1 MMRRSTLV
9 TTALLLA
16 MSVLTPLH
24 ALHAQI
30 RPFRIGVGGGPAMP
44 LGESGDQ
51 LILGWN
57 ALGMIAIAVPAL
69 PLGLRLDAAYN
80 EFGFER
86 ALLGSSGGPPGS
98 QRVTSF
104 TVNPTLNLPTEGQ
117 LVTPYFIGGVGSY
130 SVGCTESSSVC
141 TSSTHVGW
149 NVGGGAKFQ
158 LFGLRAFAEARYH
171 RTSQR
176 DLSVQYL
183 PLTLGL
189 LF

>member
-1 MMRRSTLV
+1 MRRSTV
-9 TTALLLA
+9 VMTALLLV
-16 MSVLTPLH
+16 MGVLSPRQSQ
-24 ALHAQI
+24 AQI

-57 ALGMIAIAVPAL
+57 ALGTIALSVPSL
-69 PLGLRLDAAYN
+69 PIGLRLDAAYN
-80 EFGFER
+80 AFGFER
-86 ALLGSSGGPPGS
+86 ALLGATGGPPGS

-104 TVNPTLNLPTEGQ
+104 TVNPTINLPTEGQ

-130 SVGCTESSSVC
+130 SLGCTESSSAC
-141 TSSTHVGW
+141 SSSTHVGW

-158 LFGLRAFAEARYH
+158 LFSLRAFAEARYH
-171 RTSQR
+171 RTTQA
-176 DLSVQYL
+176 DVSVQYL

>member
-1 MMRRSTLV
+1 MRRSTLL
-9 TTALLLA
+9 TTAFLLA
-16 MSVLTPLH
+16 LGVSAP
-24 ALHAQI
+24 ASLHAQI

-57 ALGMIAIAVPAL
+57 ALATLSVGVPTL

-86 ALLGSSGGPPGS
+86 ALLGASGGPPGS

-104 TVNPTLNLPTEGQ
+104 TVNPVFKLPTEGQ
-117 LVTPYFIGGVGSY
+117 LAAPYFIGGVGSY
-130 SVGCTESSSVC
+130 SLGCTESSAACS
-141 TSSTHVGW
+141 SSTHVGW
-149 NVGGGAKFQ
+149 NVGGGATFQ
-158 LFGLRAFAEARYH
+158 LFGLRAFAEARFH
-171 RTSQR
+171 RTTQAN
-176 DLSVQYL
+176 LSVQYL

>member
-1 MMRRSTLV
+1 MRRSTLM

-16 MSVLTPLH
+16 TAVFSPASSLH
-24 ALHAQI
+24 GQI

-51 LILGWN
+51 LVLGWN
-57 ALGMIAIAVPAL
+57 ALGMVAISVPAVPI
-69 PLGLRLDAAYN
+69 GLRLDAAYN
-80 EFGFER
+80 QFGFER
-86 ALLGSSGGPPGS
+86 ALIGSGGPPGAE
-98 QRVTSF
+98 RVVSF
-104 TVNPTLNLPTEGQ
+104 TVNPVLNLPNEGS
-117 LVTPYFIGGVGSY
+117 LVTPYFLGGVGSY
-130 SVGCTESSSVC
+130 SVGCTESSATC

-171 RTSQR
+171 RTTQSS
-176 DLSVQYL
+176 LSVQYL